1 MPSKAADDNENAV
14 RPRRFE
20 LKTCRPLGAWPEQL
34 LATQWTSKCALH
46 QLDLGVMLFVETCD
60 WLKNGFPRSLEV
72 IFVPF
77 GRRIY
82 VKDLLQHLF
91 LCIQW

>member
-20 LKTCRPLGAWPEQL
+20 LPTRCLPEQL

-60 WLKNGFPRSLEV
+60 WLKDGFPRSLEV